1 MYYSMTDGTIIMAAE
16 PKGAELLSICDMTQ
30 KNKEYVWTGD
40 EKYWKSHA
48 PNLFPFVGRILGG
61 KYTYD
66 GKDYELKS
74 RHGFARDKK
83 FSLVAHTETSMTFS
97 LRSDNETKA
106 VYPFD
111 FEFLVRYDL
120 LKNKTVGVTYT
131 VRNVSETEKMI
142 FALGSHPGFRVPLNE
157 DEKFEDYFLEFSEP
171 CAPQRYLLTEEGFLT
186 GETEPFELEDRVR
199 LGLRHDLFDND
210 AIVLKNTAKTVTL
223 KSRKG
228 NNGLRMRFDGFNL
241 LGIWHTN
248 RSDAPFVCLEP
259 WIGHSAFIDEK
270 LPLEEK
276 RDMISLEP
284 RKEFIVGFQIQIF

>member
-1 MYYSMTDGTIIMAAE
+1 MTDGTIIMAAE

-30 KNKEYVWTGD
+30 KNNEYVWTGD

-61 KYTYD
+61 KYTYG

-97 LRSDNETKA
+97 LRSDNATKA

-131 VRNVSETEKMI
+131 VRNVSETEK
-142 FALGSHPGFRVPLNE
+142 
-157 DEKFEDYFLEFSEP
+157 
-171 CAPQRYLLTEEGFLT
+171 
-186 GETEPFELEDRVR
+186 
-199 LGLRHDLFDND
+199 
-210 AIVLKNTAKTVTL
+210 
-223 KSRKG
+223 
-228 NNGLRMRFDGFNL
+228 
-241 LGIWHTN
+241 
-248 RSDAPFVCLEP
+248 
-259 WIGHSAFIDEK
+259 
-270 LPLEEK
+270 
-276 RDMISLEP
+276 
-284 RKEFIVGFQIQIF
+284 

>member
-1 MYYSMTDGTIIMAAE
+1 
-16 PKGAELLSICDMTQ
+16 
-30 KNKEYVWTGD
+30 
-40 EKYWKSHA
+40 
-48 PNLFPFVGRILGG
+48 
-61 KYTYD
+61 
-66 GKDYELKS
+66 
-74 RHGFARDKK
+74 
-83 FSLVAHTETSMTFS
+83 MTFS
-97 LRSDNETKA
+97 LLSDNETKS

-120 LKNKTVGVTYT
+120 LKDKTVGVTYT

-142 FALGSHPGFRVPLNE
+142 FALGSHPGFRVPLNA

-186 GETEPFELEDRVR
+186 GETEPFELEDSVR